1 MSTLE
6 TNVFPI
12 TNLSDLAASYRLYR
26 IRGLRPEHPQYFHNR
41 QALISRLSYGL
52 RSPVTIIDR
61 GGTPH
66 AVIRADA
73 DDPLSPVKLVRATA
87 ILERIDEEFRLD
99 FAKRSTETDGI

>member
-1 MSTLE
+1 MSVLE

-12 TNLSDLAASYRLYR
+12 TNLSELTASYRLYR
-26 IRGLRPEHPQYFHNR
+26 SRGLRPEHPRYFHNR

-66 AVIRADA
+66 AVIRDDA
-73 DDPLSPVKLVRATA
+73 DEPPSPVQLVRATA
-87 ILERIDEEFRLD
+87 YLDRVKGDCQLD
-99 FAKRSTETDGI
+99 FTRRS